1 MAGDWRPRRNGR
13 TLVARTVRFKSTA
26 DYATSE
32 IQRMILAGELPAGER
47 LDQVRLAEQLDVSR
61 HPVRQ
66 AIERLAE
73 RGFVLLSPHRSA
85 VVTAHSISDLVE
97 LYSLRES
104 LEDMALR
111 ASWPRLS
118 SGGIAEMEAIHA
130 RLAAQDSEA
139 DIEGYMR
146 ENRAFHLAFYGDCG
160 NRHLLRTITTLF
172 DLSER
177 YQRTALNSAQRQSR
191 SRDEHTAMM
200 EALRAR
206 DLELLSQR
214 LKAHN
219 RGTQEQVCAI
229 LSAPEMAASE
239 A

>member
-1 MAGDWRPRRNGR
+1 M
-13 TLVARTVRFKSTA
+13 ARTVRFKSTA

-104 LEDMALR
+104 LEEMALR
-111 ASWPRLS
+111 ASWPSLS
-118 SGGIAEMEAIHA
+118 AGAIEELEAIHT

-139 DIEGYMR
+139 DIEGYMH
-146 ENRAFHLAFYGDCG
+146 ENRAFHLAFYSDCG

-177 YQRTALNSAQRQSR
+177 YQRTALNSARRQNN
-191 SRDEHTAMM
+191 SRDEHAAMM
-200 EALRAR
+200 DALRAG
-206 DLELLSQR
+206 DLDLLSER

-219 RGTQEQVCAI
+219 RGTQDQVCAM
-229 LSAPEMAASE
+229 LAPETVAAE

>member
-1 MAGDWRPRRNGR
+1 M
-13 TLVARTVRFKSTA
+13 ARTVRFKSTA

-85 VVTAHSISDLVE
+85 LVTAQSASDLVE
-97 LYSLRES
+97 LYSLRAS

-118 SGGIAEMEAIHA
+118 TDGIADLETIHD
-130 RLAAQDSEA
+130 RLHAQDPET
-139 DIEGYMR
+139 DIEGYMH
-146 ENRAFHLAFYGDCG
+146 ENRAFHLAFYRDCD

-177 YQRTALNSAQRQSR
+177 YQRTALHSARRQNR
-191 SRDEHTAMM
+191 SRDEHAAMM
-200 EALRAR
+200 DALRGG
-206 DLELLSQR
+206 DLELLSRR

-219 RGTQEQVCAI
+219 RGTQEQVCAM
-229 LSAPEMAASE
+229 LAQPEAAAAE

>member
-1 MAGDWRPRRNGR
+1 MAR
-13 TLVARTVRFKSTA
+13 AVRFKSTA

-32 IQRMILAGELPAGER
+32 IQRMILAGELAAGER

-85 VVTAHSISDLVE
+85 VVTAHSIDDLVE

-104 LEDMALR
+104 LEEMALR
-111 ASWPRLS
+111 ASWPHLTT
-118 SGGIAEMEAIHA
+118 SGMKELEDIHK

-139 DIEGYMR
+139 DIERYMH
-146 ENRAFHLAFYGDCG
+146 ENRAFHLAFYRDCG

-177 YQRTALNSAQRQSR
+177 YQRTALNSERRQSQ
-191 SRDEHTAMM
+191 SRDEHAAMM
-200 EALRAR
+200 DALRAG

-219 RGTQEQVCAI
+219 RGTQQQVCAL
-229 LSAPEMAASE
+229 LSASE
-239 A
+239 AAANGG

>member
-1 MAGDWRPRRNGR
+1 MERAI
-13 TLVARTVRFKSTA
+13 RFKSAA

-73 RGFVLLSPHRSA
+73 RGFIKLSPHRSA
-85 VVTAHSISDLVE
+85 VVTAHSADDLLE
-97 LYSLRES
+97 LYSLREK
-104 LEDMALR
+104 LEDMALQ
-111 ASWPRLS
+111 ASWPVLS
-118 SGGIAEMEAIHA
+118 TGDIPELEAIYA
-130 RLAAQDSEA
+130 RLAEKDPVS
-139 DIEGYMR
+139 DVEGYMH
-146 ENRAFHLAFYGDCG
+146 ENRAFHLRFYRDCG
-160 NRHLLRTITTLF
+160 NRHLMRTITTLF

-177 YQRTALNSAQRQSR
+177 YQRTALNMQRRQNQSR
-191 SRDEHTAMM
+191 EEHAAMM
-200 EALRAR
+200 DALRAR
-206 DLELLSQR
+206 DLERLRDR

-219 RGTQEQVCAI
+219 RGTEQEVRT
-229 LSAPEMAASE
+229 LLAADE

>member
-1 MAGDWRPRRNGR
+1 M
-13 TLVARTVRFKSTA
+13 ARTVRFKSTA

-32 IQRMILAGELPAGER
+32 IQRMILAGDLAAGER

-85 VVTAHSISDLVE
+85 VVTAHSVDDLVE

-111 ASWPRLS
+111 ASWPSLT
-118 SGGIAEMEAIHA
+118 GGGLKELEDIHA
-130 RLAAQDSEA
+130 RLAAQDSQA
-139 DIEGYMR
+139 DIERYMH
-146 ENRAFHLAFYGDCG
+146 ENRAFHLAFYRDCG

-177 YQRTALNSAQRQSR
+177 YQRTALNSERRQNK
-191 SRDEHTAMM
+191 SRDEHAAMM
-200 EALRAR
+200 EALRAG
-206 DLELLSQR
+206 DLELLSRR

-219 RGTQEQVCAI
+219 LGTQEQVCAL
-229 LSAPEMAASE
+229 LSAPQRATGTA
-239 A
+239 

>member
-1 MAGDWRPRRNGR
+1 ME
-13 TLVARTVRFKSTA
+13 RTVRFKSTA

-85 VVTAHSISDLVE
+85 VVTAHSVSDVVE

-111 ASWPRLS
+111 AGWRRLVAD
-118 SGGIAEMEAIHA
+118 GKAELEAIHD
-130 RLAAQDSEA
+130 RLVAQDSDT
-139 DIEGYMR
+139 DIEGYMH
-146 ENRAFHLAFYGDCG
+146 ENRAFHLRFYSDCG
-160 NRHLLRTITTLF
+160 NRHLLRTIVTLF

-177 YQRTALNSAQRQSR
+177 YQRTALTAASRQNQSR
-191 SRDEHTAMM
+191 EEHEGMM
-200 EALRAR
+200 EALRAG
-206 DLELLSQR
+206 DLELLSAR
-214 LKAHN
+214 LRAHN
-219 RGTQEQVCAI
+219 RGTQDQVCA
-229 LSAPEMAASE
+229 LLASAETKAKA
-239 A
+239 

>member
-1 MAGDWRPRRNGR
+1 MERA
-13 TLVARTVRFKSTA
+13 VRFKSAA

-73 RGFVLLSPHRSA
+73 RGFVQLSPHRSA
-85 VVTAHSISDLVE
+85 VVTAHSANDLIE
-97 LYSLRES
+97 LYSLREK

-111 ASWPRLS
+111 GSWPALVAD
-118 SGGIAEMEAIHA
+118 GGSDLTAIHA
-130 RLAAQDSEA
+130 RLATPETES
-139 DIEGYMR
+139 DIERYMH
-146 ENRAFHLAFYGDCG
+146 ENRTFHLRFYRDCG

-177 YQRTALNSAQRQSR
+177 YQRTALNTERRRIQSR
-191 SRDEHTAMM
+191 EEHAAMM
-200 EALRAR
+200 DALRVK

-214 LKAHN
+214 LRAHN
-219 RGTQEQVCAI
+219 RGTLEQVCA
-229 LSAPEMAASE
+229 LLTANAS
-239 A
+239 

>member
-1 MAGDWRPRRNGR
+1 MERAI
-13 TLVARTVRFKSTA
+13 RFKSTA

-32 IQRMILAGELPAGER
+32 IQRMILAGELAAGER

-61 HPVRQ
+61 HPIRQ

-85 VVTAHSISDLVE
+85 VVSAHSIADLVE

-111 ASWPRLS
+111 ASWPSLMAGGRDHVTAIYKRLT
-118 SGGIAEMEAIHA
+118 
-130 RLAAQDSEA
+130 AQDPQA
-139 DIEGYMR
+139 DLERYMH
-146 ENRAFHLAFYGDCG
+146 ENRAFHLAFYRDCG
-160 NRHLLRTITTLF
+160 NRHLLRTTTTLF

-177 YQRTALNSAQRQSR
+177 YQRTALTSAHRQNQS
-191 SRDEHTAMM
+191 SDEHAGMM
-200 EALRAR
+200 DALHAG
-206 DLELLSQR
+206 DLERLSER

-219 RGTQEQVCAI
+219 RGTLEQVRTL
-229 LSAPEMAASE
+229 LSASE
-239 A
+239 AATGKA

>member
-1 MAGDWRPRRNGR
+1 MERA
-13 TLVARTVRFKSTA
+13 VRFKSTA

-32 IQRMILAGELPAGER
+32 IQRMILSGELAAGER

-85 VVTAHSISDLVE
+85 VVTAHSISDLNE

-111 ASWPRLS
+111 ASWPQLV
-118 SGGIAEMEAIHA
+118 SGGTADLEAIHQ
-130 RLAAQDSEA
+130 RLAAQDSDA
-139 DIEGYMR
+139 DIEGYMH
-146 ENRAFHLAFYGDCG
+146 ENRAFHLRFYRDCG
-160 NRHLLRTITTLF
+160 NRHLLRTVMTLF

-177 YQRTALNSAQRQSR
+177 YQRTALTAARRQNQSR
-191 SRDEHTAMM
+191 EEHAAMM
-200 EALRAR
+200 DALRTG
-206 DLELLSQR
+206 DLDLLSQR
-214 LKAHN
+214 LRSHN
-219 RGTQEQVCAI
+219 RGTHDQVCSL
-229 LSAPEMAASE
+229 LSAPADTEKG
-239 A
+239 

>member
-1 MAGDWRPRRNGR
+1 MSK
-13 TLVARTVRFKSTA
+13 TVRFKSTA

-61 HPVRQ
+61 HPIRQ

-85 VVTAHSISDLVE
+85 VVTAHSISDLIE

-104 LEDMALR
+104 LEEMALR
-111 ASWPRLS
+111 ASWPQLS
-118 SGGIAEMEAIHA
+118 TSGVEDLQPIHD
-130 RLAAQDSEA
+130 RLAAQDSEN
-139 DIEGYMR
+139 DIEGYMH
-146 ENRAFHLAFYGDCG
+146 ENRAFHLAFYRDCG

-177 YQRTALNSAQRQSR
+177 YQRTALNSSRRQGNSR
-191 SRDEHTAMM
+191 EEHAAIM
-200 EALRAR
+200 EALLAG
-206 DLELLSQR
+206 DLELLSAALR
-214 LKAHN
+214 KHN
-219 RGTQEQVCAI
+219 RGTREQVC
-229 LSAPEMAASE
+229 EMLAESHSVQTGT
-239 A
+239 

>member
-1 MAGDWRPRRNGR
+1 M
-13 TLVARTVRFKSTA
+13 ARTVRFKSTA

-32 IQRMILAGELPAGER
+32 IQRMILSGELAAGER

-85 VVTAHSISDLVE
+85 VVTAHSVSDLVE
-97 LYSLRES
+97 LYSLREN
-104 LEDMALR
+104 LEEMALR
-111 ASWPRLS
+111 ASWPSLS
-118 SGGIAEMEAIHA
+118 AGNIGDLEAIHD
-130 RLAAQDSEA
+130 RLSAQDSEA
-139 DIEGYMR
+139 DIESYMHQ
-146 ENRAFHLAFYGDCG
+146 NRAFHLAFYSECG

-177 YQRTALNSAQRQSR
+177 YQRTALNSSRRQKR
-191 SRDEHTAMM
+191 SRDEHAGMM
-200 EALRAR
+200 DALRAG

-219 RGTQEQVCAI
+219 RGTQDQVCEM
-229 LSAPEMAASE
+229 LPPEAVAQE